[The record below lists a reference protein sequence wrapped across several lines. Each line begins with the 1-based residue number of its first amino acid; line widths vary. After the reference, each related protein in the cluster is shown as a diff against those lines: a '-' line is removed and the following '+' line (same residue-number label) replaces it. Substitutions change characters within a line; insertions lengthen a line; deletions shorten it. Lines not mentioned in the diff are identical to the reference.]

1 MIGRLTGNIIDKK
14 PPLLVIDINGIGY
27 EVLAPMSTFYQLPDI
42 NETVSLFT
50 HLIVREDQHSL
61 YGFATDNERQLFRTL
76 IKVNGV
82 GPKLAL
88 TILTSIEADQFVNS
102 INNND
107 ASSLVRIP
115 GIGKKTAE
123 RLIIEMRDKFSQWQ
137 TPQQDNDNTI
147 DSNRAMHDA
156 ISALNSLG
164 YKPNEARKAVE
175 AIHHHE
181 HTSEQLIRLALQ
193 QIAKG

>member
-88 TILTSIEADQFVNS
+88 TILTSIEADQFVNYPRKRLNAFKYGPHRLDCAC
-102 INNND
+102 INKYSFFIFILFRTLERFLTSLD
-107 ASSLVRIP
+107 LASSP
-115 GIGKKTAE
+115 
-123 RLIIEMRDKFSQWQ
+123 SS
-137 TPQQDNDNTI
+137 TI
-147 DSNRAMHDA
+147 
-156 ISALNSLG
+156 
-164 YKPNEARKAVE
+164 
-175 AIHHHE
+175 
-181 HTSEQLIRLALQ
+181 TS
-193 QIAKG
+193 